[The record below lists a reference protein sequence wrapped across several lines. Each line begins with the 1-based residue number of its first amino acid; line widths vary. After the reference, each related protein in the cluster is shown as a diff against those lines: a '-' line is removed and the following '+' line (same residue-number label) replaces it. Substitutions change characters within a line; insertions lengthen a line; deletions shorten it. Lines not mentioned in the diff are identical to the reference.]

1 MVAEGQETMS
11 EDATDEVMDAAL
23 IAADQRI
30 EHYEIPATAPPSTTP
45 GTWATPMRPI
55 CCAKP

>member
-1 MVAEGQETMS
+1 MS
-11 EDATDEVMDAAL
+11 EDATDEVMDVAL
-23 IAADQRI
+23 IAAAQRI